1 MKIQLTYDRPSQL
14 KTDLL
19 VIILDAEIRFHDL
32 TGSPL
37 DELVRRVGHDV
48 AAKRLK
54 TEYFTALNT
63 GDSRAPSQNVLVF
76 STAHSPNYNVWE
88 NLKSFVARS
97 IRLAR
102 DHGFD
107 RVCVLMNTDAAAPFV
122 GKVVEGAI
130 LGAYSFDRYKSEK
143 AGLDKIQ
150 LSIAAL
156 KPHDQQNRHYLQRYT
171 IVAEAT
177 NEARDMINEPGSV
190 AIPEYLAEAARK
202 IAKESDLDLKV
213 WDEKKLEKDGYNGL
227 LQVGRGSSHP
237 PRLIRLAYRARKAKA
252 HLAFVGKGVTFDSG
266 GISLKPAEKMFEMK
280 GDMSGGA
287 AVLYALKAIGK
298 LKPDVNVAGIVP
310 TAENFPDANAQRP
323 GDIFYAKNGKSIM
336 VDNTDAEGRLI
347 LTDGLHLAAEE
358 KATHILDIATLTGA
372 CVRALGLSIAGAM
385 GNDQKLI
392 RAIIQSGQNQG
403 EAYWELPLP
412 EEYKELMKTPYAAL
426 NNIGGPV
433 AGALT
438 AGFFLEDIVPEGT
451 PCAHLDIAG
460 PFIREKDWKYYEAGG
475 IGFGLKTLVD
485 LAERFNEYQLME
497 TPLARSLS

>member
-1 MKIQLTYDRPSQL
+1 MKIQLVYDRPSQIS
-14 KTDLL
+14 TDLL
-19 VIILDAEIRFHDL
+19 VVILDSKIKLHDL
-32 TGSPL
+32 TGNPL
-37 DELVRRVGHDV
+37 EETVRRVGKDLNE
-48 AAKRLK
+48 KRLK
-54 TEYFTALNT
+54 KEYFTSL
-63 GDSRAPSQNVLVF
+63 DSRVGSQHVVIF
-76 STAHSPNYNVWE
+76 STILEPSYNVWE
-88 NLKSFVARS
+88 SLKIFVARS
-97 IRLAR
+97 IRMAR
-102 DHGFD
+102 DHGIS
-107 RVCVLMNTDAAAPFV
+107 RVCVVLNTEEAAPFI
-122 GKVVEGAI
+122 GKAVEGAI
-130 LGAYSFDRYKSEK
+130 LGAYTFDRYKTEK
-143 AGLDKIQ
+143 AEFHKVEVT
-150 LSIAAL
+150 IAAL
-156 KPHDQQNRHYLQRYT
+156 KSHDQQNRHYLQRYT
-171 IVAEAT
+171 AVSEAV

-190 AIPEYLAEAARK
+190 ATPEYLAEAARK

-213 WDEKKLEKDGYNGL
+213 WDEKKLQKEGYNGL

-347 LTDGLHLAAEE
+347 LTDGLYLAGQEE
-358 KATHILDIATLTGA
+358 ATHILDIATLTGA
-372 CVRALGLSIAGAM
+372 CVRALGLSVAGIM
-385 GNDQKLI
+385 GNAPKLI
-392 RAIIQSGQNQG
+392 QAVIRSGQNQG
-403 EAYWELPLP
+403 ELFWELPLP
-412 EEYKELMKTPYAAL
+412 AEYKDLLKTPYADL

-438 AGFFLEDIVPEGT
+438 AGLFLQEFVPQGT
-451 PCAHLDIAG
+451 PWAHLDIAG
-460 PFIREKDWKYYEAGG
+460 PFIREKEWKYFEAGA

-485 LAERFNEYQLME
+485 LAQRFNEYQLME
-497 TPLARSLS
+497 TAIARSLS